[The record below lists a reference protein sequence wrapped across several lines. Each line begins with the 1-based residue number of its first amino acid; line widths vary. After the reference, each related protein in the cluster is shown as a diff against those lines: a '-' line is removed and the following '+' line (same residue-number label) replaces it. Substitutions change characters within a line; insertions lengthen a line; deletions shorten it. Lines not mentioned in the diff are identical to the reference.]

1 MQCEKSSHPHTR
13 AFDDDASAPRA
24 AVALPRARAIAN
36 GFPRAR
42 AIANAFL
49 SPIVAFEILERH
61 RASTNGRAAANE
73 KDVVS
78 RGRRDAAVRTPPSR
92 SRR

>member
-1 MQCEKSSHPHTR
+1 MARNVRKSSHPHTR
-13 AFDDDASAPRA
+13 AFDDDASAPRV
-24 AVALPRARAIAN
+24 AVAL
-36 GFPRAR
+36 PRAR